1 MKMNRKH
8 LTTGA
13 EANILKF
20 KELQGILTEEDAKRW
35 KEIKSVFMK
44 AQKMSG
50 LGENN
55 QTAQVLIQMEDM
67 TKSLS
72 AIAYEI
78 GKGLEEK

>member
-1 MKMNRKH
+1 
-8 LTTGA
+8 
-13 EANILKF
+13 
-20 KELQGILTEEDAKRW
+20 
-35 KEIKSVFMK
+35 MK

-50 LGENN
+50 LGASN